1 MNPYPPAAEAVDT
14 HLSKSIENLQRATEQ
29 GIGRIETRMGEMATK
44 EAVAAHV
51 ARLDQRD
58 DHLESRM
65 MTGLDSVKSE
75 MTAGFASVAARDAER
90 DAATEKR
97 EIARDQA
104 AKERDEE
111 RDKKFTRRMTWTLT
125 TVGIL
130 VSVIQFVLAP
140 LIGT

>member
-1 MNPYPPAAEAVDT
+1 MNAYPLASEAVDT
-14 HLSKSIENLQRATEQ
+14 HLSKSIDGLQRSTEQ
-29 GIGRIETRMGEMATK
+29 GLDRIERRIDNMATK
-44 EAVAAHV
+44 DAVEAHV

-65 MTGLDSVKSE
+65 ITGFDSVKSE

-104 AKERDEE
+104 AKDRDEE

-125 TVGIL
+125 AVGIL
-130 VSVIQFVLAP
+130 ISVIQFVLAP

>member
-1 MNPYPPAAEAVDT
+1 MNPYPPASEAVDT

-65 MTGLDSVKSE
+65 MTGFDSVKSD
-75 MTAGFASVAARDAER
+75 MTIQFAAVATRDAER
-90 DAATEKR
+90 DVAAEKR
-97 EIARDQA
+97 ENQRQNS
-104 AKERDEE
+104 
-111 RDKKFTRRMTWTLT
+111 TNRRMTWMFAGLGLLLT
-125 TVGIL
+125 VWSTFI
-130 VSVIQFVLAP
+130 AP
-140 LIGT
+140 LFQQ